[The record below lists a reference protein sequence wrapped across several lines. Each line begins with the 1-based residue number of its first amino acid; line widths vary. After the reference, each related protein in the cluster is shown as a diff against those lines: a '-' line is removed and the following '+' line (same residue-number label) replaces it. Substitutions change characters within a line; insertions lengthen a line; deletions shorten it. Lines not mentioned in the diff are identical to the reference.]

1 MCVYCPNCLVDKT
14 NENKINAW
22 FCFWGISQK
31 MLHLNGLELVEDGTG
46 ELVGGGLAA
55 HIGSANLALG
65 DNGVGGLGDAVSM
78 LIETKMSQ
86 QHATGQK
93 HSSRVGL
100 VLALDVKTDVTAT
113 RLENSDLTTHVATR
127 NNTGTT
133 NESGTNVGQN
143 TTVKVRHDHN
153 VKLLR
158 TRDSLHGG
166 VVDNHV
172 VGLESGVVLG
182 DLVEGAAEKTIGKLH
197 DVGLV
202 DASNLGSTV
211 GESEREGELG
221 DTLRL
226 GAGDDL
232 EGLDDTGDAL
242 VLETRVLT
250 LSVLTDD
257 AQIDILVAGLVAGDV
272 LDEGDGGVDV
282 ELLTHGDIEALVAG
296 AADGRVEDTL
306 EAELVALEG
315 GDGLTE
321 GGLGASA
328 VLDTGDGDLLPLD
341 GYVVG
346 LEDGLD
352 GLGHLATDTVT
363 GDQADGVLAAKL
375 GGLEDVG
382 LDGSEAA
389 GSDGLGSGAAEGLS
403 RPDGTSR
410 QHGA

>member
-1 MCVYCPNCLVDKT
+1 
-14 NENKINAW
+14 
-22 FCFWGISQK
+22 

-55 HIGSANLALG
+55 HIGSADLALG

-78 LIETKMSQ
+78 LIETKVSQ

-93 HSSRVGL
+93 HSSGVGL

-113 RLENSDLTTHVATR
+113 GLENSDLTTHVATG

-133 NESGTNVGQN
+133 NESGTNVGQD

-153 VKLLR
+153 VELLR

-211 GESEREGELG
+211 GEGEREGELG

-232 EGLDDTGDAL
+232 EGLDDTLDAL

-250 LSVLTDD
+250 LGVLSDD
-257 AQIDILVAGLVAGDV
+257 AQVDVLVAGLVAGDV
-272 LDEGDGGVDV
+272 LDQADGSIDV
-282 ELLTHGDIEALVAG
+282 KLLSHGDVEALVAG
-296 AADGRVEDTL
+296 SADGGVKDTL
-306 EAELVALEG
+306 ETELVALERS
-315 GDGLTE
+315 DRLAE
-321 GGLGASA
+321 SILSA
-328 VLDTGDGDLLPLD
+328 AGTLETGNLDLLPLNGD
-341 GYVVG
+341 VVG

-352 GLGHLATDTVT
+352 RLGDLGTDTIT
-363 GDQADGVLAAKL
+363 GDEGDSVLAAEL
-375 GGLEDVG
+375 GRLEDIG
-382 LDGSEAA
+382 LDGGE
-389 GSDGLGSGAAEGLS
+389 GSGDGLFGDAAQQLS
-403 RPDGTSR
+403 RTKRSSR
-410 QHGA
+410 QHDD

>member
-1 MCVYCPNCLVDKT
+1 
-14 NENKINAW
+14 
-22 FCFWGISQK
+22 
-31 MLHLNGLELVEDGTG
+31 
-46 ELVGGGLAA
+46 
-55 HIGSANLALG
+55 
-65 DNGVGGLGDAVSM
+65 M
-78 LIETKMSQ
+78 LIETKVSQ

-93 HSSRVGL
+93 HSSGVGL

-113 RLENSDLTTHVATR
+113 GLEHSNLTTHVATR

-133 NESGTNVGQN
+133 NKSGTNVGQD

-158 TRDSLHGG
+158 ARDSLHGG

-211 GESEREGELG
+211 GEGEREGELG

-232 EGLDDTGDAL
+232 EGLDDTLDAL

-250 LSVLTDD
+250 LGVLSDD
-257 AQIDILVAGLVAGDV
+257 AQVDVLVAGLVAGDV
-272 LDEGDGGVDV
+272 LDQANGSIDVKLLSHGDVETLVAGSADGGVK
-282 ELLTHGDIEALVAG
+282 
-296 AADGRVEDTL
+296 DTL
-306 EAELVALEG
+306 ETELVALERS
-315 GDGLTE
+315 DRLAE
-321 GGLGASA
+321 SILSAAS
-328 VLDTGDGDLLPLD
+328 LETGNLDLLPLNGD
-341 GYVVG
+341 VVG

-352 GLGHLATDTVT
+352 RLGDLGTDTIT
-363 GDQADGVLAAKL
+363 GDEGDSVLAAEL
-375 GGLEDVG
+375 GRLEDVG
-382 LDGSEAA
+382 LDGGE
-389 GSDGLGSGAAEGLS
+389 GSGELGLGDAAQQLEKLAMINVNWCINEPFVLFRSLSFYNSSFGSLRRNHDACRHQMRAFLQMYNNTKKLIMTQNKATYLS
-403 RPDGTSR
+403 RTKRSSR
-410 QHGA
+410 QHDD